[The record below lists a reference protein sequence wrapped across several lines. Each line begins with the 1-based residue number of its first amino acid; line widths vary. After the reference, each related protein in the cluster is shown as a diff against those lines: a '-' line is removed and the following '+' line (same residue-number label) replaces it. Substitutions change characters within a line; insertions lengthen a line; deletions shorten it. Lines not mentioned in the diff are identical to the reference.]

1 MNLIVPRKA
10 TLRPSADR
18 VRESL
23 LSILGDSITGA
34 RMMDLFAGTGSV
46 GIEALSRGA
55 EHCIFVDVNREC
67 VYSIRQNLAKARLD
81 SQAAVW
87 QFDAYRVCGH
97 RSMPQGLDVIYI
109 DPPYHDSRAGN
120 DSRMLRLLR
129 ELPGL
134 LAPAALVIVE
144 HDSMADLPDE
154 PPGLL
159 LTDRRS
165 YGETLLSFYEMQ

>member
-10 TLRPSADR
+10 ALRPTADR

-23 LSILGDSITGA
+23 LSILGDTITGA

-67 VYSIRQNLAKARLD
+67 VDCIRQNLGKARLD
-81 SQAAVW
+81 SRAAVW
-87 QFDAYRVCGH
+87 QFDAYRVCGR
-97 RSMPQGLDVIYI
+97 RSMPESLDVIYI
-109 DPPYHDSRAGN
+109 DPPYRDSRAGH
-120 DSRMLRLLR
+120 DSRLLRLLR
-129 ELPGL
+129 ELP
-134 LAPAALVIVE
+134 APAALVIVE
-144 HDSMADLPDE
+144 HDSLADLPAE
-154 PPGLL
+154 LPGLL

-165 YGETLLSFYEMQ
+165 YGETMLSLFEMQ